1 MGLKGPETLMRL
13 LLLSNS
19 TRPGEGYLEWP
30 RSHLAAFL
38 GSARRKVVFIP
49 YAGVRMTAAAY
60 TASVRS
66 VFERLGHT
74 ILGAAEHPDPIRALA
89 NCDAVA
95 VGGGNTFHLLARLYE
110 TNLLDAIRD
119 RVRSGVPYIGWSA
132 GSNVACPT
140 IRTTNDM
147 PIVEP
152 RSLDALGLV
161 PFQLN
166 VHFTDATLPDHGGET
181 RRQRIEEFLIANP
194 GVEVIGLPEGT
205 GLEVAGAEATLFGAA
220 RAYVFRAGAEPREVV
235 PGRTLLNL
243 RP

>member
-1 MGLKGPETLMRL
+1 MRL

-19 TRPGEGYLEWP
+19 TRPGEEYLAWP
-30 RSHLAAFL
+30 RPHLASFL
-38 GSARRKVVFIP
+38 GKARQRILFVP

-66 VFERLGHT
+66 VFEQLGHT
-74 ILGAAEHPDPIRALA
+74 IVGAAEHPDPVRGLRE
-89 NCDAVA
+89 CDAVA

-110 TNLLDAIRD
+110 SGLLDAIRD
-119 RVRSGVPYIGWSA
+119 RVRAGAQYVGWSA
-132 GSNVACPT
+132 GANVACPT

-152 RSLDALGLV
+152 PSLDALGLV
-161 PFQLN
+161 PFQIN
-166 VHFTDATLPDHGGET
+166 AHFTDATLPNHGGET

-194 GVEVIGLPEGT
+194 ASEVVGLPEGSGIEVT
-205 GLEVAGAEATLFGAA
+205 GGDAKVFGAA
-220 RAYVFRAGAEPREVV
+220 PAVLFRAGAEPREVA
-235 PGRTLLNL
+235 PGRTLLEF